1 MKAFCLFFV
10 FIVQGGLAQTIP
22 VFQVLYAEKASL
34 SNGTILKSLD
44 PLLDETIHVADS
56 GYLVLIHET
65 GIPVE
70 FSGDTI
76 FSIRDIHTILDP
88 PISETMKKKIRKT
101 KDSPIRHRYQK
112 SVGLV
117 YLFLSNGPEARK
129 MILSRAG
136 AVLDG
141 GPPNNGVKYP
151 PLIDHKLYFD
161 GDMKIILWRGFEA
174 EGVTAKITDI
184 FDEELKSISLK
195 DNEILLSKNE
205 LIQMVNKEKHKHV
218 FIYLEDA
225 QERQL
230 PRGAAFVTQFF
241 TEKYKFPYSKEITT
255 PAAALMAGYFLE
267 TYAHYEESKDA
278 LPYYELATQLSDK
291 QFYKDMLSNYLKRT
305 GQ

>member
-1 MKAFCLFFV
+1 MRVTFLFFSLI
-10 FIVQGGLAQTIP
+10 FINTAFSQTIP

-34 SNGTILKSLD
+34 SNGTILKSMD
-44 PLLDETIHVADS
+44 PLLDETIQVADS

-70 FSGDTI
+70 FSGDTT
-76 FSIRDIHTILDP
+76 FSLNDVHTILNP
-88 PISETMKKKIRKT
+88 PLSETMKKKIRTNKV
-101 KDSPIRHRYQK
+101 SPIRHRYQK
-112 SVGLV
+112 SVGLA

-129 MILSRAG
+129 IILSRTG

-141 GPPNNGVKYP
+141 GPPKNGVKYP
-151 PLIDHKLYFD
+151 PLIDHKVYFD

-205 LIQMVNKEKHKHV
+205 LVQMVNKEKHKHV
-218 FIYLEDA
+218 LIYLEDA

-230 PRGAAFVTQFF
+230 PRVAAFVTQFF

-255 PAAALMAGYFLE
+255 R
-267 TYAHYEESKDA
+267 
-278 LPYYELATQLSDK
+278 LPH
-291 QFYKDMLSNYLKRT
+291 
-305 GQ
+305 